1 MYDTTIA
8 CTYNILQD
16 PDESNSAY
24 QSELLQAF
32 QVQKYDPTLIDATMT
47 SLYEA
52 MKDCPGIS
60 DVLQE
65 VSDSRMAV
73 FSAMFVETDE
83 ESAREMSFTC
93 LFSYDLFHV
102 FHPCICAH
110 RASGCVPAESVDR
123 LKKVILSI

>member
-1 MYDTTIA
+1 MYDTSMD
-8 CTYNILQD
+8 CTYQILRD

-24 QSELLQAF
+24 QSELLRAF
-32 QVQKYDPTLIDATMT
+32 QVQEYDQASIDTTIT

-60 DVLQE
+60 EILQE
-65 VSDSRMAV
+65 VSDSRMSV
-73 FSAMFVETDE
+73 FSTMFAETDRDA
-83 ESAREMSFTC
+83 AREMSFTC

-110 RASGCVPAESVDR
+110 RASGCVPTESVDR
-123 LKKVILSI
+123 LKGVISSI